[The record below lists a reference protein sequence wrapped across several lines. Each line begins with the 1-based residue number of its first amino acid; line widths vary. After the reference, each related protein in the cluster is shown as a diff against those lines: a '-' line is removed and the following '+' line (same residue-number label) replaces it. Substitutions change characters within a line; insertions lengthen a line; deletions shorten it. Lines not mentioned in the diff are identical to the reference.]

1 MGGESQQNL
10 VICESKYAASDYT
23 FIAPSSVQNALSIRY
38 VRDLLRNVLALK
50 ETSWNTAWQF
60 ESFQSKHST
69 K

>member
-10 VICESKYAASDYT
+10 VICESKYAALDYT
-23 FIAPSSVQNALSIRY
+23 FIAPCSVQNVLSIRF
-38 VRDLLRNVLALK
+38 VCDLLRYVVALK
-50 ETSWNTAWQF
+50 ETFWNTAWQF